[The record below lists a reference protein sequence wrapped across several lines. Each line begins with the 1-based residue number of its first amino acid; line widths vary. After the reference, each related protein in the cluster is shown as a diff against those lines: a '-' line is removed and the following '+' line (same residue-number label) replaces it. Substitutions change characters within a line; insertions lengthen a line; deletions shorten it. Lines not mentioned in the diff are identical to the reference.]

1 MNKIPKKIH
10 YCWFGGKN
18 KSKVIINCINS
29 WKKMCPDYEII
40 EWNERNF
47 DINSNLYVKQAYD
60 NQKWAFVS
68 DYVRLY
74 VVYNF
79 GGIYLDT
86 DVKLIKSLDGLLENK
101 VFFALEEG
109 DYINTGLGFGAQK
122 NNYIVKMLLDSY
134 NEIAFEKN
142 ESEFDLTPCPVRN
155 TNDLMKLFDCQR
167 QELIYI
173 NDNEITIL
181 SKDYFSPFNPSTG
194 EMNKTN
200 NTVGIHL
207 YNGSW
212 RKKSM
217 NLKEKIL
224 RPLKRTIGV
233 SEFEELKKILIKN
246 NKKNIGIVTIFD
258 NDNYGNRLQNYA
270 LYKYLIKLK
279 QSPINL
285 IESKNSLR
293 IRNLLKFILRK
304 KYKKEIFS
312 QNRLLKFQKF
322 TNMMDYSDCL
332 YGLEKIK
339 IKKSIDKGIYKYIVG
354 SDQVWNVGKRGI
366 NSRFLL
372 EFANPC
378 KRVAYSASFG
388 VSDLDNK
395 FKKKASKSMSEFK
408 NVSLREETGKKIYY
422 DITGKEDAIVCLD
435 PTMLLKQQEWD
446 KVSNRPKQ
454 LDNLKS
460 SKYILNYFL
469 GELSKERKDEINRIA
484 KENNCEIINILD
496 KNNPFYETGPS
507 EFLYL
512 EKNAFLICTDSF
524 HSSVFAILYNTP
536 FVVFDREDKVA
547 SMNSRIECLLS
558 KFKLTDRYY
567 KGKITDNLLKCDYTE
582 AYKILEE
589 ERKKSDI
596 FLRKAL
602 DIDEEDTD
610 E

>member
-1 MNKIPKKIH
+1 
-10 YCWFGGKN
+10 
-18 KSKVIINCINS
+18 
-29 WKKMCPDYEII
+29 
-40 EWNERNF
+40 
-47 DINSNLYVKQAYD
+47 
-60 NQKWAFVS
+60 
-68 DYVRLY
+68 
-74 VVYNF
+74 
-79 GGIYLDT
+79 
-86 DVKLIKSLDGLLENK
+86 
-101 VFFALEEG
+101 
-109 DYINTGLGFGAQK
+109 
-122 NNYIVKMLLDSY
+122 
-134 NEIAFEKN
+134 
-142 ESEFDLTPCPVRN
+142 
-155 TNDLMKLFDCQR
+155 
-167 QELIYI
+167 
-173 NDNEITIL
+173 
-181 SKDYFSPFNPSTG
+181 
-194 EMNKTN
+194 
-200 NTVGIHL
+200 
-207 YNGSW
+207 
-212 RKKSM
+212 
-217 NLKEKIL
+217 
-224 RPLKRTIGV
+224 
-233 SEFEELKKILIKN
+233 
-246 NKKNIGIVTIFD
+246 
-258 NDNYGNRLQNYA
+258 
-270 LYKYLIKLK
+270 
-279 QSPINL
+279 
-285 IESKNSLR
+285 
-293 IRNLLKFILRK
+293 
-304 KYKKEIFS
+304 
-312 QNRLLKFQKF
+312 
-322 TNMMDYSDCL
+322 
-332 YGLEKIK
+332 
-339 IKKSIDKGIYKYIVG
+339 
-354 SDQVWNVGKRGI
+354 
-366 NSRFLL
+366 
-372 EFANPC
+372 
-378 KRVAYSASFG
+378 
-388 VSDLDNK
+388 
-395 FKKKASKSMSEFK
+395 MSEFK